1 MNGGMKNINVPVQ
14 YQKGLAGHDKLRG
27 HGRPVLSEQQ
37 GTKGLA
43 GLFPAL
49 RSSMQGALHR

>member
-27 HGRPVLSEQQ
+27 HGRPVRMSVR
-37 GTKGLA
+37 
-43 GLFPAL
+43 AL
-49 RSSMQGALHR
+49 RV